1 MFQNLKIT
9 AKMRTQVCFSEY
21 LRFDCILSAAKAKEL
36 LADKYYLQG
45 KQYSSADT
53 VIKTL
58 SKFLKFNEKLG
69 VFHASCAVSGNE
81 FVTAYSKRWN
91 SSLDRAV
98 AFKGKGRAEIDTARG
113 FFKAYRN
120 PLVYHVMPEIVF
132 YAVGDKAEI
141 ERLLQNIAYLG
152 KKSSQG
158 YGEVSEWI
166 VEVIDDDKSIFDS
179 GKLMRIIPVLN
190 YVSNDYEVSD
200 EMNIAECA
208 VIPPAYRQEKTGC
221 FVP

>member
-1 MFQNLKIT
+1 MFKNLKVT

-21 LRFDCILSAAKAKEL
+21 LRFDCILSAAKAKDI
-36 LADKYYLQG
+36 LADTYYSQG
-45 KQYSSADT
+45 KQCGSVQLVVD
-53 VIKTL
+53 TL

-69 VFHASCAVSGNE
+69 VFHASCAISDNE

-91 SSLDRAV
+91 SGLDRAV

-158 YGEVSEWI
+158 YGEVAEWEI
-166 VEVIDDDKSIFDS
+166 EVIDEDKSIFNN
-179 GKLMRIIPVLN
+179 GKIARIIPALA
-190 YVSNDYEVSD
+190 YVSNEHEVTD
-200 EMNIAECA
+200 DMNVAECA
-208 VIPPAYRQEKTGC
+208 VIPPAYRKEKMDC

>member
-1 MFQNLKIT
+1 MFENLKIT

-21 LRFDCILSAAKAKEL
+21 LRFDCILSAAKAKDI
-36 LADKYYLQG
+36 LAGTYYSQG
-45 KQYSSADT
+45 KQCGSVQL
-53 VIKTL
+53 VIDTL

-69 VFHASCAVSGNE
+69 VFHASCAISDNE

-91 SSLDRAV
+91 SAFDRAV
-98 AFKGKGRAEIDTARG
+98 SFKGKGRAEIDTARG

-120 PLVYHVMPEIVF
+120 PLVYHAMPEIVF

-158 YGEVSEWI
+158 YGEVAEWI
-166 VEVIDDDKSIFDS
+166 VEVIDEDKSIFDS
-179 GKLMRIIPVLN
+179 GRLMRIIPALA
-190 YVSNDYEVSD
+190 YVSNDYEVTD
-200 EMNIAECA
+200 DMIIEECA
-208 VIPPAYRQEKTGC
+208 VIPPAYRKEKMDC

>member
-21 LRFDCILSAAKAKEL
+21 LRFDCILSAAKAKDI
-36 LADKYYLQG
+36 LADTYYSQG
-45 KQYSSADT
+45 KQCGDIQL
-53 VIKTL
+53 VIDTL

-69 VFHASCAVSGNE
+69 VFHASCAISDNE

-91 SSLDRAV
+91 SAFDRAV
-98 AFKGKGRAEIDTARG
+98 SFKGKGRAEIDTARG

-132 YAVGDKAEI
+132 YAAGDKAEI

-166 VEVIDDDKSIFDS
+166 VEVIDDDKSIFD
-179 GKLMRIIPVLN
+179 GEKLMRMVPCVS
-190 YVSNDYEVSD
+190 YVEAGYSVGAD
-200 EMNIAECA
+200 MNTAELA

>member
-9 AKMRTQVCFSEY
+9 AKMRTAVCFSEY

-36 LADKYYLQG
+36 LADKYYLQE

-53 VIKTL
+53 VIETL

-69 VFHASCAVSGNE
+69 VFHASCAVSDNE

-91 SSLDRAV
+91 SGLDRAV
-98 AFKGKGRAEIDTARG
+98 KFKGKGRAEIDTARG

-158 YGEVSEWI
+158 CGEVPEWI
-166 VEVIDDDKSIFDS
+166 VEVIDEDMSIFNN
-179 GKLMRIIPVLN
+179 GRLMRIVPVLA
-190 YVSNDYEVSD
+190 YVSNEYEVTD
-200 EMNIAECA
+200 NMIVEECA

>member
-1 MFQNLKIT
+1 MLQNLKIT
-9 AKMRTQVCFSEY
+9 AKMRTAVCFSEY

-53 VIKTL
+53 VIETL

-69 VFHASCAVSGNE
+69 VFHASCAVSDNE

-91 SSLDRAV
+91 SGFDRAV
-98 AFKGKGRAEIDTARG
+98 KFKGKGRAEIDTARG

-120 PLVYHVMPEIVF
+120 PLVYHAMPEIVF

-158 YGEVSEWI
+158 CGEVSEWI
-166 VEVIDDDKSIFDS
+166 VEVIDDDKSIFD
-179 GKLMRIIPVLN
+179 GEKLMRMVPCVS
-190 YVSNDYEVSD
+190 YVEAGYSVGAD
-200 EMNIAECA
+200 MNTAELA
-208 VIPPAYRQEKTGC
+208 VIPPAYRVEKKLC

>member
-1 MFQNLKIT
+1 MFEKLKIT
-9 AKMRTQVCFSEY
+9 AKMRSQVCFSEY
-21 LRFDCILSAAKAKEL
+21 LRFDCILSAAKAKDI
-36 LADKYYLQG
+36 LANSYYSQG
-45 KQYSSADT
+45 KQCGDIQL

-58 SKFLKFNEKLG
+58 SKFLKFNEQLG
-69 VFHASCAVSGNE
+69 VFHASCAMSDNE

-91 SSLDRAV
+91 SGFDRAV
-98 AFKGKGRAEIDTARG
+98 KFKGKGRQEIDTARG

-120 PLVYHVMPEIVF
+120 PIVYHSMPEIVF

-158 YGEVSEWI
+158 YGEVAEWK
-166 VEVIDDDKSIFDS
+166 VEIIDSDQSILD
-179 GKLMRIIPVLN
+179 GDKLMRIVPVETYLKA
-190 YVSNDYEVSD
+190 YPELSD
-200 EMNIAECA
+200 DMNTAELA
-208 VIPPAYRQEKTGC
+208 VIPPAYRKEKTLC

>member
-21 LRFDCILSAAKAKEL
+21 LRFDCILSAAKAKDI
-36 LADKYYLQG
+36 LADTYYSQG
-45 KQYSSADT
+45 KQCGDIQL
-53 VIKTL
+53 VIDTL

-69 VFHASCAVSGNE
+69 VFHASCAISDNE

-91 SSLDRAV
+91 SAFDRAV
-98 AFKGKGRAEIDTARG
+98 SFKGKGRAEIDTARG

-120 PLVYHVMPEIVF
+120 ALVYHAMPEIVF

-158 YGEVSEWI
+158 YGEIKEWK
-166 VEVIDDDKSIFDS
+166 VEVISEDKSIFDNK
-179 GKLMRIIPVLN
+179 KLMRMVPCVSYVEAGYSVLG
-190 YVSNDYEVSD
+190 D
-200 EMNIAECA
+200 MNTAEIAI
-208 VIPPAYRQEKTGC
+208 IPPAYRAEKKLC
-221 FVP
+221 FAP